1 MVVLNREDISKDAVD
16 SPTKPWSLSLATM
29 VSCSILDVKKGPG
42 GKVSWETTSGSPIA
56 GPGIMLVHSSAGYEG
71 FMCGDP
77 IADDEVLW
85 TDAPDSEDADS

>member
-1 MVVLNREDISKDAVD
+1 MNREDICKDAVD

-29 VSCSILDVKKGPG
+29 VSCSILDVKKGG
-42 GKVSWETTSGSPIA
+42 CGKVSWETTSGSPIV
-56 GPGIMLVHSSAGYEG
+56 MLVHSSAGYEG